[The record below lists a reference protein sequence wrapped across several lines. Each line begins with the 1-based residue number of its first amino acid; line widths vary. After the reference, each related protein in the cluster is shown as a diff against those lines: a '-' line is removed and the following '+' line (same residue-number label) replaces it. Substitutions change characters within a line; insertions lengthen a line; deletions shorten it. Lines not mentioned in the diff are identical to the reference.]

1 MRNTSKLKSKKQ
13 LKSGGSLGGG
23 GQLVPLKSLS
33 ARKRL
38 RARSEKMQKKYQ
50 EDQERFWSKV
60 DKTETCWLWTAGK
73 THKGYGQFT
82 TTVNQEETKWGS
94 HRYSYELLVGPIPDD
109 LVLDHLC
116 KIRHCVNPSHLEP
129 VTLSEN
135 TRRGNAGKFNAR
147 KTHCPQGHPYSGDN
161 LRMHNGRRHCIT
173 CTKANSARSY
183 RDGPQGA
190 RETNLIKEKR
200 TLREVCSI
208 KNCDRRHQA
217 RGWCKFHYTTW
228 RNHGDPL
235 WRPPTPEQR
244 FWPKVDKNGPVP
256 EWDPDLGPCWL
267 WTASTNVGG
276 YGQFSLDNRPMTSH
290 RFSYSSIVGEIPEG
304 YFLDH
309 LCRVRLCCNPTH
321 LEPVT
326 PQENTLRGAICFET
340 IH

>member
-60 DKTETCWLWTAGK
+60 DKTET
-73 THKGYGQFT
+73 
-82 TTVNQEETKWGS
+82 
-94 HRYSYELLVGPIPDD
+94 
-109 LVLDHLC
+109 
-116 KIRHCVNPSHLEP
+116 
-129 VTLSEN
+129 
-135 TRRGNAGKFNAR
+135 
-147 KTHCPQGHPYSGDN
+147 
-161 LRMHNGRRHCIT
+161 
-173 CTKANSARSY
+173 
-183 RDGPQGA
+183 
-190 RETNLIKEKR
+190 
-200 TLREVCSI
+200 
-208 KNCDRRHQA
+208 
-217 RGWCKFHYTTW
+217 
-228 RNHGDPL
+228 
-235 WRPPTPEQR
+235 
-244 FWPKVDKNGPVP
+244 
-256 EWDPDLGPCWL
+256 CWL